1 MKTAILNLPAR
12 AWVAAR
18 KAFTGLLV
26 AALITVGSSQPAHAV
41 IFNDGPA
48 FAQRIAQLAIV
59 LGQWA
64 QMIKT
69 ARDQY
74 MMVQAAAQGLKDWKN
89 FGWVAAFDL
98 VQLPWFDDLSG
109 IDDIRAVV
117 DATSMAGQELGSL
130 FNQIETTQ
138 RMLNDPR
145 YQKDEWYR
153 MKVKMLN
160 TSSTRA
166 RKVKLAMVKKMR
178 KDIEDV
184 QLYIKQIKE
193 LQGQIQ
199 TLSTSNDPDTK
210 KIAALQARIQQ
221 LQAQVNASGIIGT
234 NQKILTAMTG
244 EATSMAYW
252 EKEFAGAMYSK
263 NSAQI
268 KRLANAITKAKKK

>member
-1 MKTAILNLPAR
+1 
-12 AWVAAR
+12 
-18 KAFTGLLV
+18 
-26 AALITVGSSQPAHAV
+26 
-41 IFNDGPA
+41 
-48 FAQRIAQLAIV
+48 
-59 LGQWA
+59 
-64 QMIKT
+64 
-69 ARDQY
+69 
-74 MMVQAAAQGLKDWKN
+74 
-89 FGWVAAFDL
+89 
-98 VQLPWFDDLSG
+98 
-109 IDDIRAVV
+109 
-117 DATSMAGQELGSL
+117 
-130 FNQIETTQ
+130 
-138 RMLNDPR
+138 
-145 YQKDEWYR
+145 
-153 MKVKMLN
+153 MKVMMLN

-234 NQKILTAMTG
+234 NQKILAAMTG

-268 KRLANAITKAKKK
+268 KRLANAITKAKK